1 MKIPI
6 ELSIGET
13 IDKLSIINVKLE
25 KIDKKDPRIKILDE
39 EKKYIESCL
48 ISKKIDFEKNQYWQ
62 ELLEVNRQLY
72 EYDSC
77 SRKNPDIAQHK
88 RGIYWNDLRHL
99 IKNKINSEY
108 NSSIEVKLHENLA
121 CDTLDKQ

>member
-1 MKIPI
+1 VKIPI

-13 IDKLSIINVKLE
+13 IDKLSIIKIKLE

-48 ISKKIDFEKNQYWQ
+48 NSKKIDFEKNQYWQ
-62 ELLEVNRQLY
+62 ELLEANRQLY
-72 EYDSC
+72 EYEFRI
-77 SRKNPDIAQHK
+77 RKNPDIAQHK
-88 RGIYWNDLRHL
+88 IGIYLNDLRYV

-121 CDTLDKQ
+121 CNTMDK